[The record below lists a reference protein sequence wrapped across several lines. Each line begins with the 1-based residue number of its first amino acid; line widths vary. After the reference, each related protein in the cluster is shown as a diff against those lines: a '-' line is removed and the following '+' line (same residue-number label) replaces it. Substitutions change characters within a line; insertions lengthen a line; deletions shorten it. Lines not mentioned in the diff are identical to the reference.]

1 MQGAYITQ
9 RQTLFSILLLLM
21 PYGVL
26 RVYNV
31 VLRMPRSY
39 VLSPR
44 NQRGTAKVN
53 YIGSGMWSYREKEKR
68 MLLCLIPT
76 SRVSTWVMLRS
87 RFSFQDFYSSINAES
102 QERIIWLISDGIS
115 VLSGTAL
122 ARKPCMFHSTSPG
135 LSEFMQ
141 LLLRGASM
149 CLDWVHTQYLGTS
162 WWAGSL

>member
-53 YIGSGMWSYREKEKR
+53 YIGSGM
-68 MLLCLIPT
+68 
-76 SRVSTWVMLRS
+76 
-87 RFSFQDFYSSINAES
+87 
-102 QERIIWLISDGIS
+102 
-115 VLSGTAL
+115 
-122 ARKPCMFHSTSPG
+122 
-135 LSEFMQ
+135 
-141 LLLRGASM
+141 
-149 CLDWVHTQYLGTS
+149 
-162 WWAGSL
+162 